1 MRITFAIIVE
11 KWGARDIEMICKKCK
26 NVLQFIY
33 EDGQGKFICPECGHE
48 ENVEH
53 CEVTI

>member
-1 MRITFAIIVE
+1 M
-11 KWGARDIEMICKKCK
+11 
-26 NVLQFIY
+26 LQFKI
-33 EDGQGKFICPECGHE
+33 ENGQGKFICPECGHE